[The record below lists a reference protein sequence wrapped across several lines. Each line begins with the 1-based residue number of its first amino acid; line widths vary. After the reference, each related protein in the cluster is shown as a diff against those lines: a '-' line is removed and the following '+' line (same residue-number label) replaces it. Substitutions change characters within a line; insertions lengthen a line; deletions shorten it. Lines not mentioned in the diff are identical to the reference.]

1 MAQVNFVPHAI
12 IEEAS
17 VDSMLFVACPAC
29 RRAMHTR
36 NETAQIV
43 CSSCRTSVEPGKS
56 SFSFKLV
63 IRCSIGLS
71 FIDAIIFNEV
81 VEAFLGC
88 SANTYFELTQKWPSF
103 PTHVAAILHGLHVS
117 MTLKPPPSLSPS
129 NSFKKDP
136 KVTSIQAL
144 FRPLNDPLANEAIDL
159 ASSASKSA

>member
-43 CSSCRTSVEPGKS
+43 CSSCRTSVEPGSS

-71 FIDAIIFNEV
+71 FIDAIVFNEV

-117 MTLKPPPSLSPS
+117 MTLKPPPSQSPS
-129 NSFKKDP
+129 NSFK
-136 KVTSIQAL
+136 VQRL
-144 FRPLNDPLANEAIDL
+144 YCRRPF
-159 ASSASKSA
+159 

>member
-71 FIDAIIFNEV
+71 FIDAIIFNEGMLLHRFLSADAHSCVV

-129 NSFKKDP
+129 NSFKIPRSHPSKH
-136 KVTSIQAL
+136 
-144 FRPLNDPLANEAIDL
+144 
-159 ASSASKSA
+159 SSVH